1 LPACTDPE
9 PSIPELE
16 IDPANSHFS
25 RDEKD
30 SAFFIETSGSGSL
43 SFRQSCAVESLAFH
57 NPNLTVYVLF
67 VNVQINSSV
76 ITLQKLRGKY
86 GNIRLISINL
96 DDYMAGT
103 ALEHWYHCI
112 HWKKGPYHVNNL
124 SNGLRLLTLAKY
136 GGYYFD
142 LDFVFVRSLIKY
154 YRNFVAAQDNYD
166 VNNGVIHAELKSP
179 IIELAMTNFVDNF
192 RYKAFVIWLNGS
204 SNLCSKILFPR
215 VSFIAHGYGDTTDQL

>member
-1 LPACTDPE
+1 
-9 PSIPELE
+9 
-16 IDPANSHFS
+16 
-25 RDEKD
+25 
-30 SAFFIETSGSGSL
+30 
-43 SFRQSCAVESLAFH
+43 VESLAFH

-192 RYKAFVIWLNGS
+192 RYRAFVIWLNAS
-204 SNLCSKILFPR
+204 TNLCSKILFP
-215 VSFIAHGYGDTTDQL
+215 L